1 MRLRLLTTC
10 LLLLGA
16 GRVAPPAQA
25 GPATNMLTRGFAP
38 VFVATDEALRA
49 SKLSATEMNVEI
61 KKLCGSLHERF
72 RSYNWASNP
81 CGDVNWHAPIRSRKG
96 NPLLYAEFGKG
107 EEVTLILSGVHPDE
121 LTPIP
126 LIFQFAQ
133 YLSVHTEL
141 YSDRDV
147 KIILAPLVNP
157 DGFINQTIPTRTNAS
172 GVDLNRNFYTV
183 DWYVRAKN
191 FWREWRKSQLTH
203 FPGHFPN
210 SELETLFQIMLIE
223 RFNPDKILSV
233 HAPLG
238 FLDYDGPGEGV
249 QRRLTEMERRAKRL
263 AQEISE
269 KSNNYKIVDYSFYPG
284 SLGNFAGNERK
295 IPTITLELASTSPA
309 KADEYWKSFLP
320 GLIQSIQYPFQRER
334 LSKGPGGLFYLGEF
348 FDDQGSV
355 PAKKRI

>member
-1 MRLRLLTTC
+1 MILRC
-10 LLLLGA
+10 IAARILLGSFLLA
-16 GRVAPPAQA
+16 RVSTAFAEV
-25 GPATNMLTRGFAP
+25 NMLAKGFAP
-38 VFVATDEALRA
+38 LFVATEDKVRSSMIPAA
-49 SKLSATEMNVEI
+49 EMNGEI
-61 KKLCGSLHERF
+61 EKICSSLAVKF
-72 RSYNWASNP
+72 QKYNWQKPP
-81 CGDVNWHAPIRSRKG
+81 CAGVQWHASIRSRLG

-126 LIFQFAQ
+126 LIFQFAE
-133 YLSVHTEL
+133 YLTNHPEL
-141 YSDRDV
+141 YNDRNV
-147 KIILAPLVNP
+147 KVVIAPLVNP
-157 DGFINQTIPTRTNAS
+157 DGFLQANPSRTNAS

-183 DWYVRAKN
+183 DWYARAKK
-191 FWREWRKSQLTH
+191 FWQEWRKSQLTH

-210 SELETLFQIMLIE
+210 SEIETLFQIMLIE

-249 QRRLTEMERRAKRL
+249 QRRLTDLERRAKRL
-263 AQEISE
+263 ANEISE

-295 IPTITLELASTSPA
+295 IPTITLELESISPS
-309 KADEYWKSFLP
+309 KSDEYWRNFLP

-334 LSKGPGGLFYLGEF
+334 FSKGPGGLFFLGEF
-348 FDDQGSV
+348 LDDGMI
-355 PAKKRI
+355 PAKKRS